1 VRLTNAQFITMRTIV
16 NIPDAM
22 HTQARIY
29 AASNKTTLAAL
40 VNEGLASLL
49 KRKQAKNGNPL
60 RLRKGSA
67 I

>member
-1 VRLTNAQFITMRTIV
+1 MRTIV

-22 HTQARIY
+22 HTQARTY
-29 AASNKTTLAAL
+29 AAANKTTLAAL

>member
-1 VRLTNAQFITMRTIV
+1 MTTQI
-16 NIPDAM
+16 NIDDALHM
-22 HTQARIY
+22 QAKTY
-29 AASNKTTLAAL
+29 AAQHSTTLKAL